1 MVVPKLFDSLLP
13 SASYSNV
20 TSSPSGRTTFASEPS
35 AFHLYFQCSFFPSC
49 SSRQL
54 LRLRRSLGTHVE
66 RIDRR
71 GHTGG
76 RVRLRALQYSL
87 HLRPYT
93 DLQVST
99 HTIEITHVRHTNFK
113 ILHYLELTFYLFNSF
128 IYLF

>member
-35 AFHLYFQCSFFPSC
+35 AFHLYFQCSFFPSSHLPVPMYRSVRFPSLSYLQCHFPSC
-49 SSRQL
+49 SSRQP

-66 RIDRR
+66 RINRR

-76 RVRLRALQYSL
+76 RVRLRALQYLL

-93 DLQVST
+93 DLRVST
-99 HTIEITHVRHTNFK
+99 HA
-113 ILHYLELTFYLFNSF
+113 L
-128 IYLF
+128 